1 VYSHQLAIIL
11 PLGGVLGGIGGGAV
25 ADFVAGRFP
34 EGRKWLLQGSAALS
48 APLIAASVLA
58 PDPNWSMALL
68 FPGFML
74 SEVRADVALSTPL
87 YITEGNSCR
96 EQSTPDHSKGPNRP
110 TE

>member
-1 VYSHQLAIIL
+1 MYSHQLAIIL

-48 APLIAASVLA
+48 APLIAASMLA

-74 SEVRADVALSTPL
+74 SEVRALLPTL
-87 YITEGNSCR
+87 NSG
-96 EQSTPDHSKGPNRP
+96 QVS
-110 TE
+110 